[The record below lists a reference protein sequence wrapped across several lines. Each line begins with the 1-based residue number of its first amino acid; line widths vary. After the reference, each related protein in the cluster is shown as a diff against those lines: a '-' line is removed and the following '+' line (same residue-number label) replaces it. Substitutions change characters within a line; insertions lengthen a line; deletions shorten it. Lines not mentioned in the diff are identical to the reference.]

1 MCIESFQWR
10 IYVNDIPQ
18 WKLIKWL
25 NGISGT
31 GSTGSHTFQM
41 NENRIL
47 VAHSDKVIATIILLL
62 FKLNALDQ
70 HSKFETEWEGK
81 RTLQIFFP
89 VKNNDLDMTESTVK
103 PIWSHTIFFAVWC
116 SRNREK

>member
-1 MCIESFQWR
+1 MGLAAQVQPEATR
-10 IYVNDIPQ
+10 
-18 WKLIKWL
+18 
-25 NGISGT
+25 
-31 GSTGSHTFQM
+31 HTFQM

-70 HSKFETEWEGK
+70 HSKFETVWEGK
-81 RTLQIFFP
+81 RTHQIFFP

-103 PIWSHTIFFAVWC
+103 PIWSHTIFFLLFDAVET
-116 SRNREK
+116 EKNNDIF